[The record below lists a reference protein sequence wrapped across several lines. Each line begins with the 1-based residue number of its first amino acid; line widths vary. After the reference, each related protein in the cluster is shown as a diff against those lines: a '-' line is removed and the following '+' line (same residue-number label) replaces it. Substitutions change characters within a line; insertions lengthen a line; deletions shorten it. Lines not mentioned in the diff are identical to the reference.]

1 MKRNQPSVESVQ
13 NRALQ
18 AFLPKLESSVSPSS
32 LPFSHPSLIHPSR
45 PSAGRDRGALTSCL
59 QPTHGISIVENRRHA
74 LSLSRENT
82 ARLQAWTGGGVNTT
96 PPVRCQSCLITGI
109 GNQSFGLS
117 SFPWRNDLYRWHVD
131 NEGTCIIIG
140 PTGPQPLYFAPLSV
154 SLPPLTSLLLF
165 PLTPHPRPSLF
176 DGSSRPPPRFYAIT
190 PHQGPFTW
198 TLREAWGWLE
208 SRGGMGQG
216 LKCFSQKVQV
226 INETRCLIDRLI
238 KCSRCFSENDATFWG
253 GRGILFPRGRMRVVL
268 LRVIEFNECSL
279 LQGGIH
285 FEIKFCLKNERRKNL
300 FC

>member
-74 LSLSRENT
+74 LSLSHENT

-131 NEGTCIIIG
+131 NEGTCIIIS

-176 DGSSRPPPRFYAIT
+176 DVVVVRLRG
-190 PHQGPFTW
+190 FT
-198 TLREAWGWLE
+198 
-208 SRGGMGQG
+208 
-216 LKCFSQKVQV
+216 
-226 INETRCLIDRLI
+226 RLHRI
-238 KCSRCFSENDATFWG
+238 
-253 GRGILFPRGRMRVVL
+253 RGRLHGHCERSGAGWNPEEGWDTRV
-268 LRVIEFNECSL
+268 EMFQPESASN
-279 LQGGIH
+279 
-285 FEIKFCLKNERRKNL
+285 
-300 FC
+300 